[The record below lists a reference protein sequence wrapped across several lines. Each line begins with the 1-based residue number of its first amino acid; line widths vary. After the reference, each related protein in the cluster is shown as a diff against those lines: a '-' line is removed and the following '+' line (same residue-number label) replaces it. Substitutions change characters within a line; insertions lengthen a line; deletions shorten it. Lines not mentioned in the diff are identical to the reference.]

1 MRQSAQGFL
10 EQAGHNRRVADA
22 LLQGKPPISRQWAV
36 TCLFY
41 AALHYVNAHVSSHGQ
56 PVPADHGARD
66 LGVSRFM
73 RSVYP
78 AYRWLRTRSEAARYG
93 MRHPG
98 EQELEES
105 RRRADA
111 IESFVAKRLRRAVH

>member
-1 MRQSAQGFL
+1 MTQTPQAFL
-10 EQAGHNRRVADA
+10 EQAGHNRRVAEA
-22 LLQGKPPISRQWAV
+22 LLQGNPPISRQWAI
-36 TCLFY
+36 TCIFY
-41 AALHYVNAHVSSHGQ
+41 AALHHVNAHVSSHGQ

-66 LGVSRFM
+66 LRVSM

-78 AYRWLRTRSEAARYG
+78 AYRWLRTRSEGARYG
-93 MRHPG
+93 MRQPG

-111 IESFVAKRLRRAVH
+111 IESFVARRLRRAAH

>member
-1 MRQSAQGFL
+1 MRQPEQAFL

-22 LLQGKPPISRQWAV
+22 LLQGNPPISRQWAV

-56 PVPADHGARD
+56 PMPADHRARD
-66 LGVSRFM
+66 LWVSRFM

-78 AYRWLRTRSEAARYG
+78 AYRWLRTRSEGARYG
-93 MRHPG
+93 MRQPG
-98 EQELEES
+98 EQELKES

-111 IESFVAKRLRRAVH
+111 VESFVARRLRRAVH

>member
-1 MRQSAQGFL
+1 MRQPEQAFL

-22 LLQGKPPISRQWAV
+22 LLQGNPPISRQWAV

-56 PVPADHGARD
+56 PMPADHGARD
-66 LGVSRFM
+66 LWVSM

-78 AYRWLRTRSEAARYG
+78 AYRWLRTRSEGARYG
-93 MRHPG
+93 MRHPS
-98 EQELEES
+98 ERELEES

-111 IESFVAKRLRRAVH
+111 IESFVMSRLRRAVH

>member
-1 MRQSAQGFL
+1 MRQLEQAFL

-22 LLQGKPPISRQWAV
+22 LLQGNPPISRQWAV

-56 PVPADHGARD
+56 PMPADHGARD
-66 LGVSRFM
+66 LRVSM

-78 AYRWLRTRSEAARYG
+78 AYRWLRTRSEGARYG
-93 MRHPG
+93 MRQPG

-111 IESFVAKRLRRAVH
+111 IESFVARRLRRAVH